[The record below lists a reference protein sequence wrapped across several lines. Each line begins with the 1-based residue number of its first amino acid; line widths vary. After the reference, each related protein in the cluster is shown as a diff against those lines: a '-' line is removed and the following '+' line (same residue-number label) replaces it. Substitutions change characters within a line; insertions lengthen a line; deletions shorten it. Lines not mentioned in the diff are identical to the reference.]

1 MKRILLMGNPN
12 VGKSVVFSRLTG
24 VHAISSNYPGTTVEF
39 LQGHMMLGDEKA
51 LLVDVPGTYGLEAS
65 SKAEEVAV
73 EMLEDAHVV
82 IIVAD
87 ATNLERSLH
96 LILHILERDVPAI
109 VALNI
114 WDDARHKGIHID
126 VEGLEKELGV
136 PVVPTVAVT
145 GEGIRELVTRLPESR
160 SPDVPQRSEDE
171 RWQEQG
177 RILGAVQS
185 LEHRHHTLLEVIG
198 DASVRP
204 TTGLPIALVVLC
216 VTFVAIRAIG
226 ESLIAYV
233 FEPAFDTLWKP
244 VLMQVS
250 AWMNPEGFLHVITIG
265 ALIDGEID
273 FVQSFGLLSTGL
285 FVVFGMVL
293 PYIFAFYLALGF
305 LEDFGY
311 LPRLA
316 VLLDT
321 LMHRLGLHG
330 WAVIPM
336 LLGLGCNVPGVMA
349 TRVLENPRER
359 MIAATLVSIAVPCAA
374 LQAMVMSVL
383 GPHGLRYVAMVYAT
397 LFVVWVVVGRLL
409 NRILKGESLELIL
422 EIPAYRLP
430 SVRTVAQKLWLR
442 MRAFFR
448 EALPFVLLGVL
459 IVDVLHFLAVFDVIA
474 NVTAPLFTKVLGLPK
489 EAVLAVVIGILRKDV
504 AVGMLVTLD
513 LTPKQLVVSVAV
525 LAMTFPCIATFVVLT
540 KELGVKGML
549 KSLAIMVSTSLIVGA
564 LLNVIL

>member
-96 LILHILERDVPAI
+96 LILHILERDVPAV

-114 WDDARHKGIHID
+114 WDDARHKGIRID
-126 VEGLEKELGV
+126 VERLEKELGV

-145 GEGIRELVTRLPESR
+145 GEGIRELVTRLPEAR
-160 SPDVPQRSEDE
+160 SPDVPQRSEEE

-177 RILGAVQS
+177 RILSAVQS
-185 LEHRHHTLLEVIG
+185 LEHRHHTLLEIIG
-198 DASVRP
+198 DASVKP
-204 TTGLPIALVVLC
+204 TTGLPIAFVVLC
-216 VTFVAIRAIG
+216 VTFIVIRTIG
-226 ESLIAYV
+226 ESLIGYV
-233 FEPAFDTLWKP
+233 FEPAFETLWKP
-244 VLMQVS
+244 LLMHVS
-250 AWMNPEGFLHVITIG
+250 TWMDPDGFLHTITIG
-265 ALIDGEID
+265 TLIDGEID

-285 FVVFGMVL
+285 FVVLGMVL
-293 PYIFAFYLALGF
+293 PYVFAFYLALGF

-409 NRILKGESLELIL
+409 NRVLKGESLELIL
-422 EIPAYRLP
+422 EIPPYRLP

-442 MRAFFR
+442 MRVFFR
-448 EALPFVLLGVL
+448 EAMPFVLLGVL
-459 IVDVLHFLAVFDVIA
+459 IVDVLHFLAVFDIIA

-504 AVGMLVTLD
+504 AVGMLMTLD
-513 LTPKQLVVSVAV
+513 LTPQQLVVSVAV

-549 KSLAIMVSTSLIVGA
+549 KSVAIMVTASLIVGA